1 MIYLTRVEHFNAA
14 HKLYN
19 KNWTAQKNKEVFGKC
34 CNANF
39 HGHNFDLFVTVKG
52 NPNPDTGFVMN
63 AHDLSQLIKEHVC
76 ARFDHKNLNLDV
88 EYFKDVQP
96 SSENFIKVIWQ
107 ILNPLIQGCELHA
120 LKLMETPRIY
130 VEYYGE

>member
-19 KNWTAQKNKEVFGKC
+19 HNWTAEKNKEVFGKC

-39 HGHNFDLFVTVKG
+39 HGHNFDLYVTVKG

-63 AHDLSQLIKEHVC
+63 AHDLSKLIKDEIC
-76 ARFDHKNLNLDV
+76 DKFDHKNLNLDV
-88 EYFKDVQP
+88 EYFKSVQP

-107 ILNPLIQGCELHA
+107 ILNPLIQGCELHG

-130 VEYYGE
+130 VEYFGE